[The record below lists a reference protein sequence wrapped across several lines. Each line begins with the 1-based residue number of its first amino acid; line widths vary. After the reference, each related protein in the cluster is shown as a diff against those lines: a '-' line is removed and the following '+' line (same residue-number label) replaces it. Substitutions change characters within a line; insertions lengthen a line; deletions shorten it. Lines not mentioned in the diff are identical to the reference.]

1 MEEEIEGRGE
11 IGCSDVVVAR
21 ERTGYP
27 RGGKTRR
34 KKENKREGGTVRV
47 DEDGVWRVVLSGGV
61 DGVVVPNRGVTGG
74 GQRDVE
80 G

>member
-21 ERTGYP
+21 DRKGEP
-27 RGGKTRR
+27 RGGTTRR
-34 KKENKREGGTVRV
+34 KKENKREGGAVRV
-47 DEDGVWRVVLSGGV
+47 EEDGVWRVVLSGGV
-61 DGVVVPNRGVTGG
+61 DGIAVANRGVTGG